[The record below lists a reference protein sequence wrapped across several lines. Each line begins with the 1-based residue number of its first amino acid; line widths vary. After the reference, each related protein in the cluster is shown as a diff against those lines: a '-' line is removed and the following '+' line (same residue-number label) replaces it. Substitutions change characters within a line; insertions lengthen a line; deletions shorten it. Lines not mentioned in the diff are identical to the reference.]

1 MVPPTQASAADGAVS
16 EFDGALK
23 EVLLPPNAAGDWET
37 VVQADADDE
46 RPPPLPGL
54 KLFFLIGVMR
64 PRRNEL
70 SRRSLGEEV
79 DEPSTADRCISSIAG
94 THEEK
99 VACCVGWWC

>member
-1 MVPPTQASAADGAVS
+1 VN
-16 EFDGALK
+16 ECDGALK
-23 EVLLPPNAAGDWET
+23 EVLRPPNAAGDGET

-46 RPPPLPGL
+46 RPPPAL

-79 DEPSTADRCISSIAG
+79 DEPSAASRCISSIAG
-94 THEEK
+94 THE